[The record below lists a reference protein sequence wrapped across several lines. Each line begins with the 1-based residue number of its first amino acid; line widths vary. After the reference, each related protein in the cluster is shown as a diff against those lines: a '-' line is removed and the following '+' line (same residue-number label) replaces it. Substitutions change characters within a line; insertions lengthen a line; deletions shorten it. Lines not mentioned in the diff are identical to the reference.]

1 MSSTLAM
8 TMAFNPHNIRATCVC
23 PGMINTDYRDTFTRE
38 YSAMRSMLEKTPVV
52 PVVVIEDASKAVPVA
67 SALVAGGLPIIEV
80 TMRTAAAADA
90 IAAIAAEVPDAYI
103 GAGTVLSAEHA
114 RTVVAA
120 GAKFIVSPGL
130 HEDVVS
136 TARDLSTPIIPGVAT
151 ATEAQRAWNM
161 GLRIL
166 KFFPAGQAGGPA
178 MIKALA
184 SVFRD
189 VVFMPTGGV
198 TTANLRDYLQMPA
211 VVACGGSWLTP
222 KDAIASGDYGRIT
235 ELAAEAVAIAREVR
249 G

>member
-1 MSSTLAM
+1 MK
-8 TMAFNPHNIRATCVC
+8 
-23 PGMINTDYRDTFTRE
+23 
-38 YSAMRSMLEKTPVV
+38 SMLEKTPVV
-52 PVVVIEDASKAVPVA
+52 PVVVIDDADRAVPVA
-67 SALVAGGLPIIEV
+67 RALVAGGLPIIEV

-90 IAAIAAEVPDAYI
+90 IAAIAAEVPDAFV

-114 RTVVAA
+114 KTIVAA

-130 HEDVVS
+130 HESVVS
-136 TARDLSTPIIPGVAT
+136 TAQDLSIPVIPGVAT

-166 KFFPAGQAGGPA
+166 KFFPAGQAGGAA

-189 VVFMPTGGV
+189 VMFMPTGGV
-198 TTANLRDYLQMPA
+198 STANLKDYLQLPA
-211 VVACGGSWLTP
+211 VLACGGSWLTP
-222 KDAIASGDYGRIT
+222 AKAIADGDYDQIT
-235 ELAAEAVAIAREVR
+235 ALASEALKIAKEVR

>member
-1 MSSTLAM
+1 MVGWH
-8 TMAFNPHNIRATCVC
+8 FP
-23 PGMINTDYRDTFTRE
+23 DQDE
-38 YSAMRSMLEKTPVV
+38 YSAMKSMLEKTPVV
-52 PVVVIEDASKAVPVA
+52 PVVVIEDADRAVPVA
-67 SALVAGGLPIIEV
+67 QALVAGGLPIIEV

-90 IAAIAAEVPDAYI
+90 IAAIAAEVPDAHV
-103 GAGTVLSAEHA
+103 GAGTVLSSEHA
-114 RTVVAA
+114 KTIVAA

-136 TARDLSTPIIPGVAT
+136 TAKDLSIPIIPGVAT
-151 ATEAQRAWNM
+151 ATEAQQAWNM

-189 VVFMPTGGV
+189 VVFMPTGGIS
-198 TTANLRDYLQMPA
+198 TANLRDYLRMPA
-211 VVACGGSWLTP
+211 VLACGGSWLTP
-222 KDAIASGDYGRIT
+222 AKAIADGDYDRIT
-235 ELAAEAVAIAREVR
+235 ALASEALAISKEVR

>member
-1 MSSTLAM
+1 
-8 TMAFNPHNIRATCVC
+8 
-23 PGMINTDYRDTFTRE
+23 
-38 YSAMRSMLEKTPVV
+38 MLEKTPVV
-52 PVVVIEDASKAVPVA
+52 PVVVIDDADRAVPVA
-67 SALVAGGLPIIEV
+67 RALVAGGLPIIEV

-90 IAAIAAEVPDAYI
+90 IAAIAAEVPDAFV

-114 RTVVAA
+114 KTIVAA

-130 HEDVVS
+130 HESVVS
-136 TARDLSTPIIPGVAT
+136 TAQDLSIPVIPGVAT

-166 KFFPAGQAGGPA
+166 KFFPAGQAGGAA

-189 VVFMPTGGV
+189 VMFMPTGGV
-198 TTANLRDYLQMPA
+198 STANLKDYLQLPA
-211 VVACGGSWLTP
+211 VLACGGSWLTP
-222 KDAIASGDYGRIT
+222 AKAIADGDYDQIT
-235 ELAAEAVAIAREVR
+235 ALASEALKIAREVR

>member
-1 MSSTLAM
+1 MK
-8 TMAFNPHNIRATCVC
+8 
-23 PGMINTDYRDTFTRE
+23 
-38 YSAMRSMLEKTPVV
+38 SMLEKTPVV
-52 PVVVIEDASKAVPVA
+52 PVVVIDDADRAVPVA
-67 SALVAGGLPIIEV
+67 RALVAGGLPIIEV

-90 IAAIAAEVPDAYI
+90 IAAIAAEVPDAFG

-114 RTVVAA
+114 KTIVAA

-130 HEDVVS
+130 HESVVS
-136 TARDLSTPIIPGVAT
+136 TAQDLSIPVIPGVAT

-166 KFFPAGQAGGPA
+166 KFFPAGQAGGAA

-189 VVFMPTGGV
+189 VMFMPTGGV
-198 TTANLRDYLQMPA
+198 STANLKDYLQLPA
-211 VVACGGSWLTP
+211 VLACGGSWLTP
-222 KDAIASGDYGRIT
+222 AKAIADGDYDQIT
-235 ELAAEAVAIAREVR
+235 ALASEALKIAREVR